1 LRLPGLFIA
10 VVLAL
15 FGADAKAAGG
25 RVALVVGNS
34 GYRNAPPI
42 ASPVNDAEDIATALA
57 RLGFDVDLRKDAT
70 LDDLRTGIR
79 SFTEKSANAD
89 ISIFY
94 FAGYS
99 AAAGVGGYLIPVDA
113 RLATPQSSRTE
124 TIPLPAAIAG
134 AARARKLGLVIF
146 DAMRENPFPAQ
157 PDGRGGSGDP
167 VAAARGG
174 PIRNTLVFFPT
185 EPGRIADDG
194 KGRNSPFAAALLKY
208 LPQADLEINFVF
220 RSVRDDVREA
230 TLQRQTPYMYG
241 QLSQDRIYL
250 NPVKQAAIVPADPAL
265 ARRCDN
271 LAAGLEDARTST
283 AGQGEA
289 REDTRAAEAATACS
303 DAVRQSPGADR
314 LHYQL
319 GRSLFATRDY
329 AGAMA
334 SYKTASELGNARAIY
349 EMGWMYDSGNG
360 VEKDPARARF
370 YYEMAAE
377 KKVAPALVRLG
388 VQQER
393 GIGTASDPAQAYA
406 LYRRAADLGD
416 ATAVNR
422 MGELTEK
429 GLGIKQNLKQARAFY
444 EKSAAMGGLE
454 AMVNLARCNAN
465 GIGGRQ
471 DLAEARRLLARA
483 AQAGSADAT
492 RILAHIGDAK
502 GEAKSK

>member
-1 LRLPGLFIA
+1 MRLPGLFIA

-57 RLGFDVDLRKDAT
+57 GLGFDVDLRKDAT

-113 RLATPQSSRTE
+113 RLATPQSSRAE

-157 PDGRGGSGDP
+157 PDGRGSGDP
-167 VAAARGG
+167 VAGARGG
-174 PIRNTLVFFPT
+174 PIRNTLLFFPT

-241 QLSQDRIYL
+241 QLSRDRIYL
-250 NPVKQAAIVPADPAL
+250 NPVKQAAIVPADPAV

-283 AGQGEA
+283 AVQGEA

-319 GRSLFATRDY
+319 GRSLFATHDY

-349 EMGWMYDSGNG
+349 ELGWMYDSGNG

-377 KKVAPALVRLG
+377 KKVAPAIVSLG

-393 GIGTASDPAQAYA
+393 GIGAASDPAQAYA
-406 LYRRAADLGD
+406 LYQRAADLGD

-429 GLGIKQNLKQARAFY
+429 GLGVRQNLKQARALY

-492 RILAHIGDAK
+492 RILAHIGAAK